1 MTSWPRKF
9 VLALLRLYKF
19 AISPWLGNACRYLP
33 TCSEYASQAIETH
46 GLARGT
52 VLAVSRLLRCHPFA
66 SGGYDPVSHMDR
78 RGSDDFAAAH
88 TD

>member
-1 MTSWPRKF
+1 
-9 VLALLRLYKF
+9 
-19 AISPWLGNACRYLP
+19 
-33 TCSEYASQAIETH
+33 
-46 GLARGT
+46 